1 MVLVVLCV
9 LCDPGL
15 LVELVSQ
22 RCRGCAVWEAVL
34 SVVYL
39 GALEQA
45 WAPVAADDDDD
56 AAQQRFGA
64 VAARIA
70 STYAGE

>member
-1 MVLVVLCV
+1 M
-9 LCDPGL
+9 
-15 LVELVSQ
+15 SQ
-22 RCRGCAVWEAVL
+22 CCNTWQVTDAVREVIRAIKKHHAPQL
-34 SVVYL
+34 PAIYL

-45 WAPVAADDDDD
+45 WAPVAADADDD

-70 STYAGE
+70 STYAGES